1 MTHRKTKDDL
11 LRLFDKNV
19 HMLIRAEDPLNAEP
33 PPDALRSSFIT
44 PVEDFFTRNHA
55 PVPHV
60 DPALYRLRVDG
71 LVRQPLQL
79 SLDDLRRRFPS
90 RSVVA
95 TLQCAGN
102 RRHELMAIKRI
113 DGEVPWQT
121 CAVGTAEW
129 CGVALCDLLAA
140 AGVSSD
146 ARHVAFLGLD
156 TVRKGEREF
165 GFGGSV
171 PLEKAMSP
179 EVLLA
184 FEMNGAPL
192 RPIHG
197 FPLRV
202 VVPGYI
208 GARSV
213 KWLAQ
218 ITVQTE
224 PSDNYFQARAYKLFS
239 PGVTAD
245 TADWT
250 QGLMLGELSVNA
262 VICAPREAES
272 VPAGTVLLTGYALT
286 GGGRTIERVEISLDG
301 GDSWTVADLSAE
313 GNRWT
318 WRFWQVSLHLPPG
331 AYCACVRAW
340 ESAANTQPEKT
351 KHVWNFKG
359 YMNNAWHRVR
369 FNVIG

>member
-1 MTHRKTKDDL
+1 MSRKGNAEL
-11 LRLFDKNV
+11 LELVGKSAR
-19 HMLIRAEDPLNAEP
+19 MLVRAEDPLNAEP

-60 DPALYRLRVDG
+60 DPSSYRLRVCG
-71 LVRQPLQL
+71 LVQRPLQL
-79 SLDDLRRRFPS
+79 SLDDLRRLFPA

-113 DGEVPWQT
+113 DDEVPWHT

-129 CGVALCDLLAA
+129 RGVALCDVLAA
-140 AGVSSD
+140 AGADSE

-156 TVRKGEREF
+156 SVRKGEREF
-165 GFGGSV
+165 GFGGSI

-179 EVLLA
+179 EVILA

-218 ITVQTE
+218 ITVQAE

-239 PGVTAD
+239 PHVTAD

-250 QGLMLGELSVNA
+250 RGLMLGELSVNA
-262 VICAPREAES
+262 VICTPQQDEV
-272 VPAGTVLLTGYALT
+272 VPAGPVRLAGYALT
-286 GGGRTIERVEISLDG
+286 GGGRTVERVELSFDDG
-301 GDSWTVADLSAE
+301 ESWTVADLAPE

-318 WRFWQVSLHLPPG
+318 WRFWQTVVHLTPG
-331 AYCACVRAW
+331 THQVCVRAW
-340 ESAANTQPEKT
+340 DSAANTQPEKT

-369 FNVIG
+369 FTVAR